1 MLTAHSRILHGD
13 QKRVLL
19 RSGTQMANSKGEGV
33 RGILD
38 IFFLYSSSSLSPLSR
53 SASAMPRRDTVHDRL
68 SPRQPVH
75 QRAKLFRVT
84 TGLLRRLRE
93 TGIPN
98 ERSNDREAARP
109 CNRFE
114 ENRSSPI
121 NMGEVEAV
129 SQSNGDVSW
138 ILTFESEGRDAR
150 PNGGK
155 KPLSVAS
162 ETLSSSSS
170 SRLDRANNR
179 QWIGILRGKRERERE
194 RVEYRQHSSIG
205 HSSTQERGPCSFL
218 GRSCRAPRVPSSCII
233 D

>member
-75 QRAKLFRVT
+75 QRTKLFQVT

-93 TGIPN
+93 TGILN

-138 ILTFESEGRDAR
+138 ILTFEGEGRDAR

-170 SRLDRANNR
+170 SRLGRANNR
-179 QWIGILRGKRERERE
+179 QWIGILRGKRERER
-194 RVEYRQHSSIG
+194 G
-205 HSSTQERGPCSFL
+205 
-218 GRSCRAPRVPSSCII
+218 
-233 D
+233 

>member
-1 MLTAHSRILHGD
+1 
-13 QKRVLL
+13 
-19 RSGTQMANSKGEGV
+19 
-33 RGILD
+33 
-38 IFFLYSSSSLSPLSR
+38 
-53 SASAMPRRDTVHDRL
+53 MPRRDTVHDRL

-75 QRAKLFRVT
+75 QRAKLFQVT

-138 ILTFESEGRDAR
+138 ILTFEGEGRDAFTAR

-179 QWIGILRGKRERERE
+179 QWIGILRGKRERER
-194 RVEYRQHSSIG
+194 VEYRQHSSIG